1 MEKKETYNIV
11 ELFDFLPI
19 TIAEL
24 ARRSNINE
32 VTLAR
37 IRDGKRTR
45 RDTVNKLLMALS
57 DVYGI
62 PLNIRN
68 VTGINI
74 MHNQRLETKEEKK
87 SEEAA

>member
-1 MEKKETYNIV
+1 MEKKEFYSIT

-24 ARRSNINE
+24 ARRSDINE

-45 RDTVNKLLMALS
+45 RDTVNKLMMALS
-57 DVYGI
+57 EVYGI
-62 PLNIRN
+62 SLTIKN
-68 VTGINI
+68 VIDINV
-74 MHNQRLETKEEKK
+74 MHNKRLE
-87 SEEAA
+87 A

>member
-1 MEKKETYNIV
+1 MEAKESYTIQ

-45 RDTVNKLLMALS
+45 RDTVNRLMLTLS
-57 DVYGI
+57 EVYERS
-62 PLNIRN
+62 LSIRN
-68 VTGINI
+68 VIGVNV
-74 MHNQRLETKEEKK
+74 MHAVREEPKEVKLQDG
-87 SEEAA
+87 

>member
-1 MEKKETYNIV
+1 MMPMEQKERYSIT

-24 ARRSNINE
+24 ARRSAINE

-45 RDTVNKLLMALS
+45 RDTVNKLMRTLS
-57 DVYGI
+57 EVYANF
-62 PLNIRN
+62 P
-68 VTGINI
+68 
-74 MHNQRLETKEEKK
+74 HY
-87 SEEAA
+87 

>member
-1 MEKKETYNIV
+1 
-11 ELFDFLPI
+11 
-19 TIAEL
+19 
-24 ARRSNINE
+24 
-32 VTLAR
+32 
-37 IRDGKRTR
+37 
-45 RDTVNKLLMALS
+45 MALS
-57 DVYGI
+57 DVYGL

>member
-1 MEKKETYNIV
+1 MEKKEFYSIT

-24 ARRSNINE
+24 ARRSDINE

-45 RDTVNKLLMALS
+45 RDTVNKLMITLS
-57 DVYGI
+57 EVYGTSLTI
-62 PLNIRN
+62 KN
-68 VTGINI
+68 VTDINV
-74 MHNQRLETKEEKK
+74 MHNKRLGTKEEG
-87 SEEAA
+87 SH